1 MDIESLCRKVY
12 EYISKH
18 PNCEIHEI
26 NIGVERDVSELCR
39 TWEKN
44 YTSFFDFGRILSRDG
59 KWNVV
64 EKEEYKRVRNINKK
78 YIL

>member
-1 MDIESLCRKVY
+1 MDVESLCRKVY
-12 EYISKH
+12 DYISNH

-26 NIGVERDVSELCR
+26 NYAVERDVGELCK

-44 YTSFFDFGRILSRDG
+44 YTSFFDVGRIISRNG
-59 KWNVV
+59 KWNAV
-64 EKEEYKRVRNINKK
+64 EKEEYKRMRNINKK

>member
-1 MDIESLCRKVY
+1 MDVESLCRKVY

-26 NIGVERDVSELCR
+26 NIGVERDVGELCR

-44 YTSFFDFGRILSRDG
+44 YTSFFDHGRIISRDG
-59 KWNVV
+59 KWSVV
-64 EKEEYKRVRNINKK
+64 EKEEYKRMRNINKK

>member
-1 MDIESLCRKVY
+1 MDLEHLCQKVY
-12 EYISKH
+12 NYISNH

-26 NIGVERDVSELCR
+26 NRGVERDVGELCR

-44 YTSFFDFGRILSRDG
+44 YTSFFDFGRILCRDG

-64 EKEEYKRVRNINKK
+64 EKEEYKRMRNINKK

>member
-1 MDIESLCRKVY
+1 MDLEHLCQKVY
-12 EYISKH
+12 NYISNH

-26 NIGVERDVSELCR
+26 NRGVERDVGELCK

-44 YTSFFDFGRILSRDG
+44 YTSFFDFGRILCRDG

-64 EKEEYKRVRNINKK
+64 EKEEYKRMRNINKK